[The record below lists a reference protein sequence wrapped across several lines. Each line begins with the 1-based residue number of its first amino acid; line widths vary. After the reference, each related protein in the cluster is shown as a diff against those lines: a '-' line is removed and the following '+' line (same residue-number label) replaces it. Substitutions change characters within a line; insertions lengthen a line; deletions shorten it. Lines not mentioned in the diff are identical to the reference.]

1 MSAHVA
7 LVTGGT
13 HGIGAATARRL
24 AADGAGV
31 LITYLRIADAP
42 DKGIPDTYR
51 RHRAQSGDRVV
62 EEIVAAGGRA
72 EAAGADPADPDAPPP
87 PLRLAEDQPGPGHPP
102 VNNPHR

>member
-7 LVTGGT
+7 LVTGGN

-42 DKGIPDTYR
+42 DEGIPDTYR

-62 EEIVAAGGRA
+62 GEIVALSDCNLLASEVHSGRFT
-72 EAAGADPADPDAPPP
+72 
-87 PLRLAEDQPGPGHPP
+87 QGPFTGRWFFIPFLSS
-102 VNNPHR
+102 